1 MPQKALSLGALHYS
15 PAKLYASPAAADLA
29 HRLAAQKSLFRKCN
43 PVHLPEKATPTHRV
57 SCKRTSFSIAIH
69 MVSTIAA
76 A

>member
-15 PAKLYASPAAADLA
+15 PAKLYASPAAAGLP
-29 HRLAAQKSLFRKCN
+29 RFAAQKSLFRKCN
-43 PVHLPEKATPTHRV
+43 PVHLPEKATPTHRA